1 MTVRTQTDADLA
13 AKIHQHAGDKER
25 VGVIDRARRFKA
37 SWIELAESLSRV
49 LKAESF
55 RKWGYGSFEEYCKK
69 ELHLRSDTA
78 LKLTGS
84 YQFLHRQ
91 APQVLERDGLE
102 QQMPDWKAVDFWQR
116 ASEQPDAPRE
126 AVAQIRKAVI
136 EENATAGQLSR
147 RFKDDVFPETPEAAR
162 DKAQGDLL
170 RAGRRL
176 AELLAETDLVPK
188 RLAGDV
194 EEQLGRLIEK
204 LEARAAA

>member
-1 MTVRTQTDADLA
+1 MPVRTQTDADLA
-13 AKIHQHAGDKER
+13 AKIHAFAGDPER
-25 VGVIDRARRFKA
+25 VGVLDCARRFKA
-37 SWIELAESLSRV
+37 SWIELAQSLSRV
-49 LKAESF
+49 LKADSF

-91 APQVLERDGLE
+91 APQVLERDGVE
-102 QQMPDWKAVDFWQR
+102 HQMPDWRAVDFWQR

-136 EENATAGQLSR
+136 EENASAGQLSR
-147 RFKDDVFPETPEAAR
+147 RFKDDVFPEAPEAQR
-162 DKAQGDLL
+162 EKAQADLL
-170 RAGRRL
+170 RTARRL

-188 RLAGDV
+188 RLAADV
-194 EEQLGRLIEK
+194 EEQIGRLIEK
-204 LEARAAA
+204 LEQRAAA